1 MSFFTRSDGP
11 AQLVGSHER
20 CHQQPTSTQPELD
33 RPMRMLIDDQ
43 SDHYHQKQKRQKK
56 NPRGCFRVAWFAET
70 PNFAQQQTQV
80 VGGTF
85 QRVRFDHILLAT
97 QPSPPSAPGLTDMS
111 EGSLASLASPPI
123 QAPSLLCTHSS
134 SVGPKGGLVSRRF
147 VDPTPNLL
155 SPLRDVSAHLP
166 FGTPSQQSA
175 TVLALPASTTLAS
188 ARLSVIGAVWASDLS
203 AYVTTVATIA
213 SLTKSTACSA
223 LYAKC
228 VRPSF
233 ILAIRLSGSVGLCH
247 CSLETFLSLRP
258 RSIRRRSSSVGLAIP
273 SARAKPRRY
282 SFQSAPL
289 SLRTML
295 VIAALASSVVASMPT
310 VLPRNRPFCSS
321 RASTKV
327 NTASKTLSGNRCRMI
342 VIEACTGVASLN
354 GTPKN
359 ARRAKLSAHRQA
371 IPR

>member
-20 CHQQPTSTQPELD
+20 CPRQPTSTQPELD
-33 RPMRMLIDDQ
+33 RPMRTLIDDQ

-166 FGTPSQQSA
+166 FGTPSQQA
-175 TVLALPASTTLAS
+175 
-188 ARLSVIGAVWASDLS
+188 VIVITFVHHHFGYRVGTS
-203 AYVTTVATIA
+203 
-213 SLTKSTACSA
+213 
-223 LYAKC
+223 
-228 VRPSF
+228 RQHH
-233 ILAIRLSGSVGLCH
+233 VGLRQ
-247 CSLETFLSLRP
+247 T
-258 RSIRRRSSSVGLAIP
+258 
-273 SARAKPRRY
+273 
-282 SFQSAPL
+282 Q
-289 SLRTML
+289 
-295 VIAALASSVVASMPT
+295 
-310 VLPRNRPFCSS
+310 RNR
-321 RASTKV
+321 
-327 NTASKTLSGNRCRMI
+327 RCLGI
-342 VIEACTGVASLN
+342 GFVGV
-354 GTPKN
+354 
-359 ARRAKLSAHRQA
+359 RHHRCHDCFAHQRS
-371 IPR
+371 